1 MLLKGRVAIV
11 TGGAKGIGRGIATRM
26 AEEGCTVAIAD
37 IDMKEAAATV
47 STIEKKGGT
56 ALAIQCDVTKEAS
69 VKAAVDQVVARFG
82 KIEILV
88 NNAGGERRSPPIEN
102 ITEEHWDKTMDLN
115 LKSAFFF
122 SKHVVPYLK
131 QQKYGKIV
139 NLSSMGAVAP
149 PAHVIDYNTA
159 KAALMGFT
167 VDLAGALAPLGI
179 NVNAILPG
187 PVKSHFYDAMIGSM
201 NEEQK
206 NAFFVT
212 LGKKVPLQRIGLPE
226 DIGNAVVFLTSEM
239 SSWIAGQSIMVSGG
253 LPMQL
258 IGNPPPAK

>member
-11 TGGAKGIGRGIATRM
+11 TGGAKGIGRGIATKM

-47 STIEKKGGT
+47 SAIEKKGGT

-122 SKHVVPYLK
+122 CKHVVPHLK

-149 PAHVIDYNTA
+149 PAHVIDYNTS

-187 PVKSHFYDAMIGSM
+187 PVKSHFYDCYVR
-201 NEEQK
+201 QK
-206 NAFFVT
+206 STFAENRSTRRYWQCRGFPDFRDEF
-212 LGKKVPLQRIGLPE
+212 LDSWPIHHGFRRIA
-226 DIGNAVVFLTSEM
+226 DAINRN
-239 SSWIAGQSIMVSGG
+239 SSPSQINR
-253 LPMQL
+253 P
-258 IGNPPPAK
+258 